1 MAFPEP
7 ADQYLRTFTWNKVKY
22 RADKPLVELIDSLQK
37 VGVATAGMDLLL
49 KSFLQELVSI
59 DNDVKSKFSQY
70 NTVKTNLSTLQR
82 RQTCVLEPIIGELK
96 NNTDLRKWEP
106 IYEVSNSGRRPFAV
120 DSRLRIS
127 RNTPHC
133 CSE

>member
-22 RADKPLVELIDSLQK
+22 RADKPLAELIDSLQK
-37 VGVATAGMDLLL
+37 VGIAAARMDLLL
-49 KSFLQELVSI
+49 KSCLQELGSI

-82 RQTCVLEPIIGELK
+82 RQTCVPEPRIGELK
-96 NNTDLRKWEP
+96 NNTDLQKVGT
-106 IYEVSNSGRRPFAV
+106 Y
-120 DSRLRIS
+120 LRS
-127 RNTPHC
+127 L
-133 CSE
+133 

>member
-82 RQTCVLEPIIGELK
+82 RQTCVLEPRIGELK

-106 IYEVSNSGRRPFAV
+106 IYEVSNSRRRPFAV
-120 DSRLRIS
+120 DSRLRIP